1 MVKHTF
7 AHFEIPADDMER
19 AKAFFEGLFG
29 WKINATSGC
38 ETYWPIEETDLESAV
53 VRRLPFFEGPLLYI
67 QVESVKDYAAK
78 IEALGGTIILPKD
91 PVPGICWI
99 VVFKDTEGN
108 TFALVE
114 FDPQAG

>member
-1 MVKHTF
+1 MDSID
-7 AHFEIPADDMER
+7 E
-19 AKAFFEGLFG
+19 
-29 WKINATSGC
+29 
-38 ETYWPIEETDLESAV
+38 
-53 VRRLPFFEGPLLYI
+53 
-67 QVESVKDYAAK
+67 YAAK
-78 IEALGGTIILPKD
+78 IEGLGGKIVLPKD